1 MISLSSELT
10 DTKGS
15 RAANGWVFFDRDCLI
30 CRRLALRFRAT
41 LATRGFGLAALQD
54 PRVAALLALPQEEM
68 LREMRV
74 VTAEGTMY
82 GGADAIVYL
91 AGQIWWAWPL
101 YVVGRWPSV
110 RRLLVAGYEWFAAHR
125 HCSAAGCDLPQLPPA
140 ERSTRA

>member
-74 VTAEGTMY
+74 VTTEGALY
-82 GGADAIVYL
+82 GGANAIL
-91 AGQIWWAWPL
+91 FLSGRIWWAWPV
-101 YVVGRWPSV
+101 YFVGRLPGCWW
-110 RRLLVAGYEWFAAHR
+110 LLDAGYRWFATHR
-125 HCSAAGCDLPQLPPA
+125 RCS
-140 ERSTRA
+140 R